1 MAVLQC
7 LLVFSGEDAG
17 AAPMKVPRVSNVSD
31 MEKAKMV
38 TMTSGSL
45 VGSENSAG
53 KPSAE
58 KIAPKVCGSW
68 EKVSLMDCE
77 LDQVVTPNG
86 MPITVVMAMASS
98 MPPLTFITVNTMAST
113 RPIRKT
119 HSTLSLKSAR
129 PGVAATAPPL
139 AAAFGSPGVNLI
151 RPTFSMPT

>member
-1 MAVLQC
+1 MAVLQS
-7 LLVFSGEDAG
+7 LLILGGEDAG
-17 AAPMKVPRVSNVSD
+17 AAAGADESAVVSNVSD

-77 LDQVVTPNG
+77 LDQWSRRTG
-86 MPITVVMAMASS
+86 CR
-98 MPPLTFITVNTMAST
+98 L
-113 RPIRKT
+113 RW
-119 HSTLSLKSAR
+119 
-129 PGVAATAPPL
+129 
-139 AAAFGSPGVNLI
+139 
-151 RPTFSMPT
+151 

>member
-1 MAVLQC
+1 MARSQG
-7 LLVFSGEDAG
+7 LLILGGRSAVRQ
-17 AAPMKVPRVSNVSD
+17 PVPVKCPSVKRHKPD

-77 LDQVVTPNG
+77 LD
-86 MPITVVMAMASS
+86 
-98 MPPLTFITVNTMAST
+98 
-113 RPIRKT
+113 RW
-119 HSTLSLKSAR
+119 
-129 PGVAATAPPL
+129 
-139 AAAFGSPGVNLI
+139 SPEQDA
-151 RPTFSMPT
+151 

>member
-1 MAVLQC
+1 MAVLQS
-7 LLVFSGEDAG
+7 LLILGGEDAVRRPV
-17 AAPMKVPRVSNVSD
+17 PMKVPRVSNVSD

-38 TMTSGSL
+38 TMTRGSL
-45 VGSENSAG
+45 RRRRTAPGS
-53 KPSAE
+53 PSAE

-113 RPIRKT
+113 RPTQEDPQHLCR
-119 HSTLSLKSAR
+119 
-129 PGVAATAPPL
+129 
-139 AAAFGSPGVNLI
+139 
-151 RPTFSMPT
+151 